1 MTTPEAPNNQGCQ
14 TMLARA
20 VPKED
25 MAELRIQ
32 VPRFFLEVFDAVS
45 IARDQERFE
54 LVTEELA
61 KIVGRYVHEAS
72 LIQRVTR
79 GNPALMESFGKAGG
93 DVSAMG
99 GSRQ

>member
-1 MTTPEAPNNQGCQ
+1 MPNPDASKQQSYFEAMC
-14 TMLARA
+14 ARS
-20 VPKED
+20 VPKNE

-45 IARDQERFE
+45 IAREQERFE

-79 GNPALMESFGKAGG
+79 GNPALMEAYGKAGG
-93 DVSAMG
+93 TVDKGREA
-99 GSRQ
+99 